1 MREAYIGLIN
11 HRGKIMEE
19 KDELEYSIAGV
30 ILRLKPG
37 GLMTWTLWEEA
48 LAGILNFS
56 RTKFAGTS
64 DFQIFQKGVIGYL
77 GEGSIRIKS
86 VV

>member
-1 MREAYIGLIN
+1 MRQAYLGLIN
-11 HRGKIMEE
+11 QRGKITEE
-19 KDELEYSIAGV
+19 KDELEYSVAGV

-48 LAGILNFS
+48 LAGILNYS

-64 DFQIFQKGVIGYL
+64 EFQIFQKGVIGYL
-77 GEGSIRIKS
+77 AEGSIRLES